1 MSPWP
6 QVSITWITDFEL
18 PVGPF
23 KVRRHPAWLCA
34 WRVKSAAPLTL
45 LSPSCFPHQKGER
58 VPWCSTASS
67 SRPLRPSSTTS
78 RSCLRASCGRSASGG
93 TARRRT
99 SGGWPTRSGARASPG
114 KPGASGARSWPKTT
128 RTWPSSSSPN
138 PATTSRCSR
147 HPESLAFPR
156 RISLKPAGTHNLY

>member
-6 QVSITWITDFEL
+6 PVSIMCIADFEL
-18 PVGPF
+18 PGAPF
-23 KVRRHPAWLCA
+23 QVRPHAAWLCA

-67 SRPLRPSSTTS
+67 SRLLRPSSTTS
-78 RSCLRASCGRSASGG
+78 RSCLKASCGRSASGG

-99 SGGWPTRSGARASPG
+99 SGGWPTRSGGRASPG
-114 KPGASGARSWPKTT
+114 KPGASGVRSWPKTT
-128 RTWPSSSSPN
+128 RTWPSSSSPS

-147 HPESLAFPR
+147 HPESPAVPQR
-156 RISLKPAGTHNLY
+156 TSLKATGTHNLY